1 MAQPIAHT
9 DSAPVSFTVPD
20 GYHGTRL
27 DHFLVRMLPASSRA
41 RIIAAVK
48 AGSIVLN
55 GTAVKAGHRLKGGDV
70 IAGHLAAE
78 AAETVAPRAQPVDF
92 TVLHEDD
99 ALLVVAKP
107 PGLVVHPGSGNRD
120 GTLINGLLY
129 RFRALA
135 GVGDAARPGIVH
147 RLDKDTSGVLVV
159 ARTAAVHRQL
169 VSAFKERRVDKTY
182 LALVHGVP
190 GDSQGTVEA
199 PIGRHPVHRQ
209 KMAVCPANGRSA
221 ISRWRV
227 RQVFHQISLLEV
239 TIETGRTHQIRVHLA
254 AIGHPVVGDRL
265 YGSNRKNERFPR
277 QMLHAWRL
285 CFAHPVS
292 GENLVF
298 EAPLPADFTA
308 ALALVEDGSC

>member
-20 GYHGTRL
+20 GCHGVRL

-41 RIIAAVK
+41 QIIAAVR

-55 GTAVKAGHRLKGGDV
+55 GSAVKAGHRLKSGDV
-70 IAGHLAAE
+70 VVGHLVAE
-78 AAETVAPRAQPVDF
+78 GTETGAPRAQPIDF

-129 RFRALA
+129 RFRELA
-135 GVGDAARPGIVH
+135 GVGDADRPGIVH

-169 VSAFKERRVDKTY
+169 VTAFKERLVDKTY

-190 GDSQGTVEA
+190 RDSQGTVEA

-209 KMAVCPANGRSA
+209 KMAVCPANGRA
-221 ISRWRV
+221 AVSRWRV
-227 RQVFHQISLLEV
+227 RQVFRRISLLEV
-239 TIETGRTHQIRVHLA
+239 AIETGRTHQIRVHLA
-254 AIGHPVVGDRL
+254 AIGHPVAGDRL
-265 YGSNRKNERFPR
+265 YGGNRKNEHFPR

-285 CFAHPVS
+285 CFSHPVT
-292 GENLVF
+292 GKNLAF
-298 EAPLPADFTA
+298 EASLPADFTS
-308 ALALVEDGSC
+308 ALALLEDGSC